1 MADKINAAGYETKPW
16 WPYVR
21 ELMEGGGSVTV
32 EQLNVTENGTYTA
45 EAGKA
50 YSPVVVNVPAAGI
63 TASVTFVADDGITL
77 FGATAGAYLVDDNQS
92 YTAEDPTRF
101 PAGVATT
108 VPILDSI
115 VLYNL
120 VCLQDESTPL
130 SNVAFDLAGNAEFN
144 PDNEIVITGDCV
156 ITVKD
161 AQ

>member
-1 MADKINAAGYETKPW
+1 MADNINAAGYETKPW

-21 ELMEGGGSVTV
+21 ALMEGGGSVTV

-63 TASVTFVADDGITL
+63 TASVTFVADEGITL
-77 FGATAGAYLVDDNQS
+77 FGVRAGAYLVDGNQT
-92 YTAEDPTRF
+92 YTAENPTQF

-115 VLYNL
+115 VLYEL
-120 VCLQDESTPL
+120 VCMQDQSTPL
-130 SNVAFDLAGNAEFN
+130 QNVAFDLSGDAEFN
-144 PDNEIVITGDCV
+144 QDHEIVITGDCV
-156 ITVKD
+156 ITVKN